1 MKGKFYGVGVGVGDE
16 EELTLK
22 AVRILKEAD
31 ILVLPEAKKSEGSTA
46 FEIVKNYLREDAEK
60 LFLEFPML
68 EDVKEKEKIRVENA
82 KAIREELEKGKTVVF
97 LTIGDPM
104 IFSTYTYILEHLEE
118 TDIVETVPGITS
130 FGSMAS
136 RLNIQLVIGDEDLK
150 IVSLNKN
157 TDIHKEIENNTNI
170 VFMKLSRN
178 FERLKKA
185 LEDTENLENSILISN
200 CGKENEEIITDVA
213 NTEKVHYFSTLILKK
228 GGLKKWKRFIS

>member
-22 AVRILKEAD
+22 AVRILKNAD
-31 ILVLPEAKKSEGSTA
+31 ILILPEAKKSEGSTA
-46 FEIVKNYLREDAEK
+46 FDIVRDHLREDTEK

-68 EDVKEKEKIRVENA
+68 EDIKEKEKSRKKNA
-82 KAIREELEKGKTVVF
+82 DIIKEELEKGKNVVF

-104 IFSTYTYILEHLEE
+104 VFSTYTYVLEHLEE
-118 TDIVETVPGITS
+118 TDRVETVPGITS
-130 FGSMAS
+130 FTSMAS
-136 RLNIQLVIGDEDLK
+136 RLNIPLVIGDEDLK

-157 TDIHKEIENNTNI
+157 TDIYKEIENNTNI

-185 LEDTENLENSILISN
+185 LEDTGNLENSILISN

-213 NTEKVHYFSTLILKK
+213 SAEKVHYFSTLILKK
-228 GGLKKWKRFIS
+228 GGLKKWKRFIL

>member
-22 AVRILKEAD
+22 AVRILKNAD
-31 ILVLPEAKKSEGSTA
+31 VLVLPEAKKNEGSTA
-46 FEIVKNYLREDAEK
+46 FEIVKEHIRENTEK

-68 EDVKEKEKIRVENA
+68 EDIKEKEKSRRKNA
-82 KAIREELEKGKTVVF
+82 DIIKEELENGKNVVF

-104 IFSTYTYILEHLEE
+104 VFSTYTYILEYLEE
-118 TDIVETVPGITS
+118 TDRVETVPGITS

-136 RLNIQLVIGDEDLK
+136 RLNIPLVIGDEDLK

-157 TDIHKEIENNTNI
+157 TDIYKEIENNTNV

-185 LEDTENLENSILISN
+185 LEDTGNIENSILISN

-213 NTEKVHYFSTLILKK
+213 KAEKVHYFSTLILKK
-228 GGLKKWKRFIS
+228 GGLKKWKKFIS

>member
-46 FEIVKNYLREDAEK
+46 FEIIKDYLKEDTEK

-68 EDVKEKEKIRVENA
+68 EDAKEKEKIRKKNA
-82 KAIREELEKGKTVVF
+82 EVIREELEKGKNVVF

-104 IFSTYTYILEHLEE
+104 VFSTYTYILEHLEE
-118 TDIVETVPGITS
+118 TDIVETVPGVTS

-136 RLNIQLVIGDEDLK
+136 RLNIPLVIGDEDLK

-157 TDIHKEIENNTNI
+157 TDIYKEIENNTNI

-185 LEDTENLENSILISN
+185 LEDTGNLENSILISN

-213 NTEKVHYFSTLILKK
+213 SAEKVHYFSTLILKK
-228 GGLKKWKRFIS
+228 GGLKKWKKFIS

>member
-118 TDIVETVPGITS
+118 TDVVETVPGITS

-136 RLNIQLVIGDEDLK
+136 RLNIPLVIGDEDLK

-213 NTEKVHYFSTLILKK
+213 NT
-228 GGLKKWKRFIS
+228 

>member
-22 AVRILKEAD
+22 AVRILKNAD
-31 ILVLPEAKKSEGSTA
+31 VLVLPEAKKNEGSTA
-46 FEIVKNYLREDAEK
+46 FEIVKEHIRENTEK

-68 EDVKEKEKIRVENA
+68 EDIKEKEKSRRKNA
-82 KAIREELEKGKTVVF
+82 DIIKEELENGKNVVF

-104 IFSTYTYILEHLEE
+104 VFSTYTYILEYLEE
-118 TDIVETVPGITS
+118 TDRVETVPGITS

-136 RLNIQLVIGDEDLK
+136 RLNIPLVIGDEDLK

-157 TDIHKEIENNTNI
+157 TDIYKEIENNTNV

-185 LEDTENLENSILISN
+185 LEDTGNIENSILISN

-213 NTEKVHYFSTLILKK
+213 KAEKVHYFPTLILKK
-228 GGLKKWKRFIS
+228 GGLKKWRKFIL

>member
-46 FEIVKNYLREDAEK
+46 FEIVKDYLRENTEK

-68 EDVKEKEKIRVENA
+68 EDAKEKEKIRKKNA
-82 KAIREELEKGKTVVF
+82 EVIREELEKGKNVVF

-104 IFSTYTYILEHLEE
+104 VFSTYTYILEHLEE
-118 TDIVETVPGITS
+118 TDIVETVPGVTS

-136 RLNIQLVIGDEDLK
+136 RLNIPLVIGDEDLK

-157 TDIHKEIENNTNI
+157 TDIYKEIENNTNI

-185 LEDTENLENSILISN
+185 LEDTGNLENSILISN

-213 NTEKVHYFSTLILKK
+213 SAEKVHYFSTLILKK
-228 GGLKKWKRFIS
+228 GGLKKWKKFIS

>member
-228 GGLKKWKRFIS
+228 GGLKKWKKFIL

>member
-118 TDIVETVPGITS
+118 TDVVETVPGITS

-136 RLNIQLVIGDEDLK
+136 RLNIPLVIGDEDLK

-170 VFMKLSRN
+170 VFFFFFRN
-178 FERLKKA
+178 LKRLKKA
-185 LEDTENLENSILISN
+185 LEDTGNLENSLLISN
-200 CGKENEEIITDVA
+200 FG
-213 NTEKVHYFSTLILKK
+213 FLIY
-228 GGLKKWKRFIS
+228 

>member
-46 FEIVKNYLREDAEK
+46 FEIIKNYLREDAEK

-118 TDIVETVPGITS
+118 TDVVETVPGITS

-136 RLNIQLVIGDEDLK
+136 RLNIPLVIGDEDLK

-185 LEDTENLENSILISN
+185 LKDTENLENSILISN

>member
-46 FEIVKNYLREDAEK
+46 FEIVKNYLREDTEK

-68 EDVKEKEKIRVENA
+68 EDVKEKEKIREENA
-82 KAIREELEKGKTVVF
+82 KAIREELEKGKNVVF

-136 RLNIQLVIGDEDLK
+136 RLNIPLVIGDEDLK

-185 LEDTENLENSILISN
+185 LEDTGNLENSILISN

-213 NTEKVHYFSTLILKK
+213 SAEKVHYFSTLILKK

>member
-22 AVRILKEAD
+22 AVRILKNAD
-31 ILVLPEAKKSEGSTA
+31 VLVLLEAKKNEGSTA
-46 FEIVKNYLREDAEK
+46 FEIVKEHIRENTEK

-68 EDVKEKEKIRVENA
+68 EDIKEKEKSRRKNA
-82 KAIREELEKGKTVVF
+82 DIIKEELENGKNVVF

-104 IFSTYTYILEHLEE
+104 VFSTYTYILEYLEE
-118 TDIVETVPGITS
+118 TDRVETVPGITS

-136 RLNIQLVIGDEDLK
+136 RLNIPLVIGDEDLK

-157 TDIHKEIENNTNI
+157 TDIYKEIENNTNV

-185 LEDTENLENSILISN
+185 LEDTGNIENSILISN

-213 NTEKVHYFSTLILKK
+213 KAEKVHYFSTLILKK

>member
-68 EDVKEKEKIRVENA
+68 EDVKEKEKIREENA
-82 KAIREELEKGKTVVF
+82 KAIREELEKGKNVVF

-136 RLNIQLVIGDEDLK
+136 RLNIPLVIGDEDLK

-157 TDIHKEIENNTNI
+157 TDIYKEIENNTNI

-185 LEDTENLENSILISN
+185 LEDTGNFENSILISN

-228 GGLKKWKRFIS
+228 GGLKKWRKFIL

>member
-22 AVRILKEAD
+22 AVRILKNAD
-31 ILVLPEAKKSEGSTA
+31 ILILPEAKKSEGSTA
-46 FEIVKNYLREDAEK
+46 FDIVRDHLREDTEK

-68 EDVKEKEKIRVENA
+68 EDIKEKEKSRKKNA
-82 KAIREELEKGKTVVF
+82 DIIKEELEKGKNVVF

-104 IFSTYTYILEHLEE
+104 VFSTYTYVLEHLEE
-118 TDIVETVPGITS
+118 TDRVETVPGITS
-130 FGSMAS
+130 FTSMAS
-136 RLNIQLVIGDEDLK
+136 RLNIPLVIGDEDLK

-185 LEDTENLENSILISN
+185 LEDTGNLENSILISN

-213 NTEKVHYFSTLILKK
+213 SAEKVHYFSTLILKK
-228 GGLKKWKRFIS
+228 GGLKKWKRFIL

>member
-118 TDIVETVPGITS
+118 TDVVETVPGITS

-136 RLNIQLVIGDEDLK
+136 RLNIPLVIGDEDLK

-185 LEDTENLENSILISN
+185 LKDTENLENSILISN

>member
-68 EDVKEKEKIRVENA
+68 EDVKEKEKIREENA
-82 KAIREELEKGKTVVF
+82 KAIREELEKGKNVVF

-136 RLNIQLVIGDEDLK
+136 RLNIPLVIGDEDLK

-185 LEDTENLENSILISN
+185 LEDITSN
-200 CGKENEEIITDVA
+200 NK
-213 NTEKVHYFSTLILKK
+213 
-228 GGLKKWKRFIS
+228 

>member
-136 RLNIQLVIGDEDLK
+136 RLNIPLVIGDEDLK

-185 LEDTENLENSILISN
+185 LKDTENLENSILISN

>member
-118 TDIVETVPGITS
+118 TDVVETVPGITS

-136 RLNIQLVIGDEDLK
+136 RLNIPLVIGDEDLK

-200 CGKENEEIITDVA
+200 CGKGNEEIITDVA

>member
-22 AVRILKEAD
+22 AVRILKNAD
-31 ILVLPEAKKSEGSTA
+31 VLVLPEAKKNEGSTA
-46 FEIVKNYLREDAEK
+46 FEIVKEHIRENTEK

-68 EDVKEKEKIRVENA
+68 EDIKEKEKSRRKNA
-82 KAIREELEKGKTVVF
+82 DIIKEELENGKNVVF

-104 IFSTYTYILEHLEE
+104 VFSTYTYILEYLEE
-118 TDIVETVPGITS
+118 TERVETVPGITS

-136 RLNIQLVIGDEDLK
+136 RLNIPLVIGDEDLK

-157 TDIHKEIENNTNI
+157 TDIYKEIENNTNV

-185 LEDTENLENSILISN
+185 LEDTGNIENSILISN

-213 NTEKVHYFSTLILKK
+213 KAEKVHYFSTLILKK
-228 GGLKKWKRFIS
+228 GGLKKWRKFIL

>member
-46 FEIVKNYLREDAEK
+46 FEIIKNYLREDAEK

-68 EDVKEKEKIRVENA
+68 EDVKTKKKIRVENA
-82 KAIREELEKGKTVVF
+82 KAIWEELEMGKTVVF

-118 TDIVETVPGITS
+118 TDVVETVPGITS

-136 RLNIQLVIGDEDLK
+136 RLNIPLVIGDEDLK

>member
-1 MKGKFYGVGVGVGDE
+1 MKGRFYGVGVGVGDK

-22 AVRILKEAD
+22 AVRILKSAD
-31 ILVLPEAKKSEGSTA
+31 ILVLPEARKNEGSTA
-46 FEIVKNYLREDAEK
+46 FEVVKDYLGENTKK

-68 EDVKEKEKIRVENA
+68 EDVREKEKSRKKNA
-82 KAIREELEKGKTVVF
+82 DIIKEELEKGKNVVF

-104 IFSTYTYILEHLEE
+104 VFSTYTYILEYLEE
-118 TDIVETVPGITS
+118 TDKVETVPGITS

-136 RLNIQLVIGDEDLK
+136 RLNIPLVIGDEDLK

-157 TDIHKEIENNTNI
+157 TDIYKEIENNTNI

-185 LEDTENLENSILISN
+185 LEDTGNLENSILISN
-200 CGKENEEIITDVA
+200 CGKENEEIVTDVA
-213 NTEKVHYFSTLILKK
+213 KTEKVHYFSTLILKK
-228 GGLKKWKRFIS
+228 GGLKKWKKFIL

>member
-46 FEIVKNYLREDAEK
+46 FEIVKNYLIEDAEK

-97 LTIGDPM
+97 LTIGDTM

-118 TDIVETVPGITS
+118 TDVVETVPGITS

-136 RLNIQLVIGDEDLK
+136 RLNIPLVIGDEDLK

-185 LEDTENLENSILISN
+185 LEDT
-200 CGKENEEIITDVA
+200 
-213 NTEKVHYFSTLILKK
+213 
-228 GGLKKWKRFIS
+228 

>member
-68 EDVKEKEKIRVENA
+68 EDVKEKEKIREENA

-136 RLNIQLVIGDEDLK
+136 RLNIPLVIGDEDLK

>member
-46 FEIVKNYLREDAEK
+46 FEIIKDYLREDTEK

-68 EDVKEKEKIRVENA
+68 ENAKEKEKIRKKNA
-82 KAIREELEKGKTVVF
+82 EVIREELEKGKNVVF

-104 IFSTYTYILEHLEE
+104 VFSTYTYILEHLEE
-118 TDIVETVPGITS
+118 TDIVETVPGVTS

-136 RLNIQLVIGDEDLK
+136 RLNIPLVIGDEDLK

-157 TDIHKEIENNTNI
+157 TDIYKEIENNTNI

-185 LEDTENLENSILISN
+185 LEDTGNLENSILISN

-213 NTEKVHYFSTLILKK
+213 SAEKVHYFSTLILKK
-228 GGLKKWKRFIS
+228 GGLKKWKKFIS

>member
-22 AVRILKEAD
+22 AVRILKNAD
-31 ILVLPEAKKSEGSTA
+31 ILILPEAKKSEGSTA
-46 FEIVKNYLREDAEK
+46 FDIVRDHLREDTEK

-68 EDVKEKEKIRVENA
+68 EDIKEKEKSRKKNA
-82 KAIREELEKGKTVVF
+82 DIIKEELEKGKNVVF

-104 IFSTYTYILEHLEE
+104 VFSTYTYVLEHLEE
-118 TDIVETVPGITS
+118 TDRVETVPGITS
-130 FGSMAS
+130 FTSMAS
-136 RLNIQLVIGDEDLK
+136 RLNIPLVIGDEDLK

-157 TDIHKEIENNTNI
+157 TDIYKEIENNTNI

-185 LEDTENLENSILISN
+185 LEDTGNLENSILISN

-213 NTEKVHYFSTLILKK
+213 SAEKVHYFSTLILKK
-228 GGLKKWKRFIS
+228 GGLKKWKKFIL

>member
-22 AVRILKEAD
+22 AVRILKSAD
-31 ILVLPEAKKSEGSTA
+31 VLVLPEAKKNEGSTA
-46 FEIVKNYLREDAEK
+46 FEIVKEHIRENTEK

-68 EDVKEKEKIRVENA
+68 EDIKEKEKSRKKNA
-82 KAIREELEKGKTVVF
+82 DIIKEELENGKNVVF

-104 IFSTYTYILEHLEE
+104 VFSTYTYILEYLEE
-118 TDIVETVPGITS
+118 TDRVETVPGITS

-136 RLNIQLVIGDEDLK
+136 RLNIPLVIGDEDLK

-157 TDIHKEIENNTNI
+157 TDIYKEIENNTNV

-185 LEDTENLENSILISN
+185 LEDTGNIENSILISN

-213 NTEKVHYFSTLILKK
+213 KAEKIHYFSTLILKK
-228 GGLKKWKRFIS
+228 GGLKKWRKFIL